1 MATVVVFGVLLALGP
16 WVRQPTPD
24 FITETEQNLEVELE
38 LGEEHLG
45 ELGVYGRSFGGGCSF
60 HRPSGTPG
68 EIQMRGAGTFSYG
81 AEEWNL
87 VHVLT
92 VVEPGTHKL
101 SCSNDETE
109 FGVASMHVVET
120 ASTRQMLWGLTWI
133 GLPILGL
140 ITTVTLGVLTL
151 LRDRREKA
159 AVAAGR

>member
-16 WVRQPTPD
+16 WVRHPTPD
-24 FITETEQNLEVELE
+24 FITETERNLEVELE

-45 ELGVYGRSFGGGCSF
+45 ELGIYGRSFSGACSF

-68 EIQMRGAGTFSYG
+68 ETQMRGAASVSYG

-87 VHVLT
+87 VHILT

-101 SCSNDETE
+101 VCSNDETE

-120 ASTRQMLWGLTWI
+120 ASTRQMLWGLTWV
-133 GLPILGL
+133 GLPLLGL
-140 ITTVTLGVLTL
+140 IATVTLGVLTL